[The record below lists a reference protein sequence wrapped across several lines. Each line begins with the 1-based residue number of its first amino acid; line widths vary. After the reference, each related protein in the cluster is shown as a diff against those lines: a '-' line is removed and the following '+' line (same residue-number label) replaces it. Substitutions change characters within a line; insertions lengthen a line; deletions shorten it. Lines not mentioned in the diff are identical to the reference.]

1 MPPSQLA
8 TTLSAPTPLADDP
21 TRTSIAGRPLPTL
34 RRRQPRWILAG
45 VLALT
50 LGALGSVLLW
60 TRVADTSTVLRVN
73 DTMYR
78 GHVITAQDLSP
89 VSVGRLGGVDAVA
102 SEEVGAIVGQQ
113 VRTDVAGGSLLTR
126 GTIGRPELAPGTAVV
141 GLRLDE
147 GKVPRVLIEPGTP
160 VLLVEAAA
168 AQPSGGTTASQTQ
181 RSFRAE
187 IHRPMETSS
196 DQVAMLV
203 DVSVARRDAEAVARL
218 AAEDRI
224 VLVRSE

>member
-1 MPPSQLA
+1 MSPSQLT

-60 TRVADTSTVLRVN
+60 TRVADTSTLLRVN
-73 DTMYR
+73 DTLYR

-89 VSVGRLGGVDAVA
+89 VSVGRLDGVDAVA
-102 SEEVGAIVGQQ
+102 SEELGSIVGQQ
-113 VRTDVAGGSLLTR
+113 LRTDVAGGSLLSR
-126 GTIGRPELAPGTAVV
+126 GVIGRPELAAGTAVV

-147 GKVPRVLIEPGTP
+147 GRVPRVPIEPGTA
-160 VLLVEAAA
+160 VLLVEAAP
-168 AQPSGGTTASQTQ
+168 AQPGGTTAPLTQ

-187 IHRPMETSS
+187 IHRPMEPGS